1 MELSKCLGCMNPFR
15 GYPCPTCG
23 YDPQKGREAEY
34 ALPPGTILAGKYL
47 VGRVLGQGGFGIT
60 YIGLDIAL
68 ERKVAIKE
76 CYPSGQAN
84 RAPGTS
90 AVIWPGS
97 EQVRTELLGGME
109 MVLKEARKMVK
120 VEEVPGVVKVRELF
134 RGNNTAYIVMDYVE
148 GETLKDRL
156 RKAGP
161 MPWSQAKKIF
171 LPVIRTMESV
181 HQAGIIHRDLS
192 PDNLMLTPGGAVK
205 VLDLGAA
212 KDITVNTGAS
222 SMPVAKSGFSP
233 LEQYGQQG
241 GSGPYTDVYALA
253 ATLYYT
259 LTGKVPLPALDRINN
274 DQLNWDYPGLKAA
287 PENVRQALRKALAL
301 RPEQRT
307 RSMADFYAHLAAETP
322 EKRKMPPRDVCVAA
336 IFAATALC
344 LLLSVFAAS
353 LVRRRMPSVLTV
365 PESTAVPSI
374 SVPRSTSGSGTK
386 SDPYRLASPEDLER
400 LREHPDAYF
409 LLTQDISMDTTA
421 FTPVPS
427 FSGTLDGGSHWILG
441 LSIVFSETES
451 ASGLFVTI
459 EETGIVKNL
468 SLDVSMDAK
477 TVPEY
482 VTPYG
487 KAGLA
492 ETNNGT
498 ISGCTI
504 QSRLV
509 NGDNYSAV
517 AASNS
522 GTIENCFTNTLS
534 TNCRRVNGVTSGN
547 DGTLFGNTVKLEATG
562 SVVYGIAWR
571 NWSAVENCTVEVQ
584 VKECSGFYGISTQN
598 YAPIKNCS
606 VTGTITTIDG
616 SVECYS
622 VCNLPGYGSEI
633 IGGNYH
639 VVDSRTNQ
647 VIPIIPDGSEAA
659 EEPTVAEITVPTT
672 STEPT
677 APVSTD
683 PGSGT
688 MEDPYRLYSAAD
700 LELLRTYSSAYFRLE
715 RDIDLGGTAFTPLG
729 VFNGTLDGN
738 GHVLSGLSYEFVK
751 SMTSGIEVAA
761 LFKDVGTEG
770 VVKNLKVSCA
780 MNAGDL
786 ETTYA
791 AGITICNA
799 GLIDHCT
806 VIAQVSGCS
815 AFGGITRLNKKGG
828 SITHCAVT
836 VTADNCKFVGGI
848 AEYQKSG
855 SVTNCSAYVQMTDV
869 TSMGGIAY
877 ANEGS
882 IQNCSADGSVQTSIT
897 IGILASLVGENIKD
911 GTVSESTGS
920 IINSATGKTLPA
932 IGHQA

>member
-15 GYPCPTCG
+15 GYPCPVCG

-76 CYPSGQAN
+76 YYPSGQAN
-84 RAPGTS
+84 RTPGTS
-90 AVIWPGS
+90 AVIWTGS
-97 EQVRTELLGGME
+97 EQARTELRDGME

-134 RGNNTAYIVMDYVE
+134 RENNTAYIVMDYVE

-156 RKAGP
+156 RKVGP
-161 MPWSQAKKIF
+161 MPWGQAKKIF

-181 HQAGIIHRDLS
+181 HRAGIIHRDLS

-212 KDITVNTGAS
+212 KDITVNTGTS

-259 LTGKVPLPALDRINN
+259 LTGKAPLSALDRINK
-274 DQLNWDYPGLKAA
+274 DQLNWDYPGLKSA

-307 RSMADFYAHLAAETP
+307 RSMADFYAQLAAETP
-322 EKRKMPPRDVCVAA
+322 GKRKIPPKDIRIAIACAA
-336 IFAATALC
+336 ALC
-344 LLLSVFAAS
+344 LLLSAAAAL
-353 LVRRRMPSVLTV
+353 LVRQRMMADPMVS
-365 PESTAVPSI
+365 ESTSVPTI
-374 SVPRSTSGSGTK
+374 AVPRST
-386 SDPYRLASPEDLER
+386 
-400 LREHPDAYF
+400 
-409 LLTQDISMDTTA
+409 
-421 FTPVPS
+421 
-427 FSGTLDGGSHWILG
+427 DGGIREIPTVPVSSETAETENEVTVG
-441 LSIVFSETES
+441 TSETEP
-451 ASGLFVTI
+451 T
-459 EETGIVKNL
+459 
-468 SLDVSMDAK
+468 
-477 TVPEY
+477 Y
-482 VTPYG
+482 
-487 KAGLA
+487 A
-492 ETNNGT
+492 ET
-498 ISGCTI
+498 
-504 QSRLV
+504 
-509 NGDNYSAV
+509 
-517 AASNS
+517 
-522 GTIENCFTNTLS
+522 
-534 TNCRRVNGVTSGN
+534 TS
-547 DGTLFGNTVKLEATG
+547 E
-562 SVVYGIAWR
+562 
-571 NWSAVENCTVEVQ
+571 
-584 VKECSGFYGISTQN
+584 
-598 YAPIKNCS
+598 
-606 VTGTITTIDG
+606 
-616 SVECYS
+616 
-622 VCNLPGYGSEI
+622 
-633 IGGNYH
+633 
-639 VVDSRTNQ
+639 
-647 VIPIIPDGSEAA
+647 
-659 EEPTVAEITVPTT
+659 T
-672 STEPT
+672 STEPEG
-677 APVSTD
+677 

-688 MEDPYRLYSAAD
+688 LEDPYRLYSAAD

-715 RDIDLGGTAFTPLG
+715 RDIDLGGAAFTPLG

-738 GHVLSGLSYEFVK
+738 GHTLSGLSYEFVK
-751 SMTSGIEVAA
+751 SMTSGVEVAA

-770 VVKNLKVSCA
+770 VVKNLTVSCA

-806 VIAQVSGCS
+806 VIVQASGCS
-815 AFGGITRLNKKGG
+815 VFGGITRLNKKGG
-828 SITHCAVT
+828 SITYCAVT
-836 VTADNCKFVGGI
+836 VTADDCKFVGGI
-848 AEYQKSG
+848 AEYQSG
-855 SVTNCSAYVQMTDV
+855 SVADCSAYIQVTDV

-877 ANEGS
+877 ANKGT
-882 IQNCSADGSVQTSIT
+882 IQHCSADGSAQTSIT

-911 GTVSESTGS
+911 GTVSASDGS
-920 IINSATGKTLPA
+920 VVNSATGKTLPA

>member
-15 GYPCPTCG
+15 GYPCPVCG

-76 CYPSGQAN
+76 YYPSGQAN
-84 RAPGTS
+84 RTPGTG
-90 AVIWPGS
+90 AVIWTGS
-97 EQVRTELLGGME
+97 EQARTELRDGME

-134 RGNNTAYIVMDYVE
+134 RENNTAYIVMDYVE

-156 RKAGP
+156 RKVGP
-161 MPWSQAKKIF
+161 MSWGQAKKIF

-181 HQAGIIHRDLS
+181 HRAGIIHRDLS

-212 KDITVNTGAS
+212 KDITVNTGTS

-259 LTGKVPLPALDRINN
+259 LTGKAPLSALDRINK
-274 DQLNWDYPGLKAA
+274 DQLNWDYPGLKSA

-307 RSMADFYAHLAAETP
+307 RSMADFYAQLAAETP
-322 EKRKMPPRDVCVAA
+322 GKRKIPPKDIRIAIACAA
-336 IFAATALC
+336 ALC
-344 LLLSVFAAS
+344 LLLSVTAAL
-353 LVRRRMPSVLTV
+353 LVRQRMMADPMVS
-365 PESTAVPSI
+365 ESTSVPTI
-374 SVPRSTSGSGTK
+374 AVPRSNDSGI
-386 SDPYRLASPEDLER
+386 
-400 LREHPDAYF
+400 REIP
-409 LLTQDISMDTTA
+409 TV
-421 FTPVPS
+421 PVS
-427 FSGTLDGGSHWILG
+427 
-441 LSIVFSETES
+441 SET
-451 ASGLFVTI
+451 
-459 EETGIVKNL
+459 
-468 SLDVSMDAK
+468 
-477 TVPEY
+477 
-482 VTPYG
+482 
-487 KAGLA
+487 A
-492 ETNNGT
+492 ETENDDTVGT
-498 ISGCTI
+498 
-504 QSRLV
+504 
-509 NGDNYSAV
+509 
-517 AASNS
+517 
-522 GTIENCFTNTLS
+522 
-534 TNCRRVNGVTSGN
+534 
-547 DGTLFGNTVKLEATG
+547 
-562 SVVYGIAWR
+562 
-571 NWSAVENCTVEVQ
+571 
-584 VKECSGFYGISTQN
+584 
-598 YAPIKNCS
+598 
-606 VTGTITTIDG
+606 
-616 SVECYS
+616 
-622 VCNLPGYGSEI
+622 
-633 IGGNYH
+633 
-639 VVDSRTNQ
+639 
-647 VIPIIPDGSEAA
+647 SEA
-659 EEPTVAEITVPTT
+659 EPTYAETT
-672 STEPT
+672 SETSAEPEG
-677 APVSTD
+677 

-688 MEDPYRLYSAAD
+688 QEDPYRLYSAAD
-700 LELLRTYSSAYFRLE
+700 LELVRAYSSAYFRLE

-738 GHVLSGLSYEFVK
+738 GHTLSGLSYEFVK
-751 SMTSGIEVAA
+751 SMTSGVEVAA

-770 VVKNLKVSCA
+770 VVKNLTVSCA

-806 VIAQVSGCS
+806 VIAQASGCS
-815 AFGGITRLNKKGG
+815 VFGGITRLNKEGG
-828 SITHCAVT
+828 SITYCAVT
-836 VTADNCKFVGGI
+836 VTADDCKFVGGI
-848 AEYQKSG
+848 AEYQSG
-855 SVTNCSAYVQMTDV
+855 SVANCSAYIQVTDV

-877 ANEGS
+877 ANKGT
-882 IQNCSADGSVQTSIT
+882 IQGCSADGSAQTSIT

-911 GTVSESTGS
+911 GTVSASDGS
-920 IINSATGKTLPA
+920 VVNSATGKTLPA